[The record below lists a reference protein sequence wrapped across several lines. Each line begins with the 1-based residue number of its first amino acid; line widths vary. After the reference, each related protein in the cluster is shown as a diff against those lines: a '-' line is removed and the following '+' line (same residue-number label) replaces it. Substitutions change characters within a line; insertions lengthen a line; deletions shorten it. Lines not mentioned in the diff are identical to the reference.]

1 MHLKYIIQRGHNS
14 LINCV
19 ISFMFFGIATISF
32 AVPSQSAGDEL
43 VQLLNNIHTM
53 QASFRQVMVNKAGI
67 PVGQKTIG
75 LMMLERP
82 GKFRWEVTQPNKQLI
97 IINADKFLLYD
108 IDLVQV
114 TRRKMDYKNFGNP
127 AMLLSG
133 NTQVLQRM
141 FNIVKLQKSGDKI
154 WFELRPKKKNTT
166 DQNSNCQWIKMYF
179 VSGKLSAIY
188 ILDGLGQKSE
198 INFSGVGLNSKIR
211 QDKFTFVI
219 PPKVDVLDE

>member
-1 MHLKYIIQRGHNS
+1 
-14 LINCV
+14 
-19 ISFMFFGIATISF
+19 
-32 AVPSQSAGDEL
+32 
-43 VQLLNNIHTM
+43 
-53 QASFRQVMVNKAGI
+53 MVNKAGI